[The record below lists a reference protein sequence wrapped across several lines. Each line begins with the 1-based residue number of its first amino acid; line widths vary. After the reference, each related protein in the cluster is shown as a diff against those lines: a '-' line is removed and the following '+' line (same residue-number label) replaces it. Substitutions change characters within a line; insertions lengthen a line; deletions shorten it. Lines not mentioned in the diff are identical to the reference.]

1 MTTDS
6 LLNTVYLTFAHN
18 EYAIAFFLGTIISFF
33 LLLYK
38 PSRYAT
44 LLLIGFSTLLIGF
57 EYQKH
62 IMEPLQN
69 QTLES
74 LESDGGASTLTLVR
88 IFQKLLPFGFFTIG
102 WGSIFSS
109 IFLREFLKVRTSTD

>member
-6 LLNTVYLTFAHN
+6 LINTVYLTFAHN
-18 EYAIAFFLGTIISFF
+18 EYAIAFFLGTIMSFL

-44 LLLIGFSTLLIGF
+44 LLLIGFSTLLVGF

-88 IFQKLLPFGFFTIG
+88 VFQKLLPFGFFTIG
-102 WGSIFSS
+102 WGSIFFS
-109 IFLREFLKVRTSTD
+109 IFFRDFLKVRTSTD